1 MNHEQHVRN
10 DNRHYIPDLKS
21 AERQRDQIL
30 TIVAHELSNPLAAV
44 AYSAELLRRR
54 DITLEVREKAA
65 AIILE
70 QTEFMRRLV
79 EDIRDLS
86 DVRRGNVA
94 SHNKTPIDLA
104 QVARH
109 AAEMSRPLIEQRE
122 HALEIV
128 MPESAVRIQG
138 EGLRLAQIV
147 TNLLTNAARYT
158 PNGGHIRLSIE
169 QEPGAAVLKVKDNGV
184 GIPKEMLTHVFDP
197 FTRLEDGKQMYA
209 SGMGIGLAFVR
220 NLAEIHGG
228 SVEAFSEGEGH
239 GSEFVVRLPLA
250 EDVPLSANDV
260 TADKREHC
268 ESRSE
273 ADTYAMF
280 SPKPSAAIC
289 LEARS
294 TTSLLNAVGE

>member
-1 MNHEQHVRN
+1 MNHEQHMRN
-10 DNRHYIPDLKS
+10 DKRHYPPDLKS

-86 DVRRGNVA
+86 GVRRGNVA
-94 SHNKTPIDLA
+94 SRNKTPIDLA

-169 QEPGAAVLKVKDNGV
+169 QEAGAAVLKVKDNGI

-260 TADKREHC
+260 TADKEEHC
-268 ESRSE
+268 ESPRE
-273 ADTYAMF
+273 AETYAMF
-280 SPKPSAAIC
+280 SPKASAAIS
-289 LEARS
+289 LETRS
-294 TTSLLNAVGE
+294 ATRLMNAVGE

>member
-1 MNHEQHVRN
+1 MNHEQHARN

-54 DITLEVREKAA
+54 DITLEVRERAA

-184 GIPKEMLTHVFDP
+184 GIPQEMLTHVFDP

-260 TADKREHC
+260 TANEQEHC
-268 ESRSE
+268 ESPRE
-273 ADTYAMF
+273 AEICAMF
-280 SPKPSAAIC
+280 SPKASAAIS
-289 LEARS
+289 LETRS
-294 TTSLLNAVGE
+294 TTTLMNAVGE

>member
-10 DNRHYIPDLKS
+10 DKRHYIPDLKS
-21 AERQRDQIL
+21 TERQRDQIL

-54 DITLEVREKAA
+54 DITLEAREKAA

-86 DVRRGNVA
+86 GVRRDNVD
-94 SHNKTPIDLA
+94 SRDKTPIDLA

-109 AAEMSRPLIEQRE
+109 AAEMSRPLIEQHE

-128 MPESAVRIQG
+128 MPGSAVRIQG
-138 EGLRLAQIV
+138 ESLRLAQIV

-169 QEPGAAVLKVKDNGV
+169 QEADTAVLKVKDNGI
-184 GIPKEMLTHVFDP
+184 GIPREMLTHVFDP
-197 FTRLEDGKQMYA
+197 FTRLEDGKQIYA

-220 NLAEIHGG
+220 NLAEIHRG

-250 EDVPLSANDV
+250 KDEPLSANDV
-260 TADKREHC
+260 TADKQEHC
-268 ESRSE
+268 ESLCE
-273 ADTYAMF
+273 AKTCAMF
-280 SPKPSAAIC
+280 SPEVSAAIR
-289 LEARS
+289 LEAARP
-294 TTSLLNAVGE
+294 LA